1 MFHWSKLIEVQ
12 RHQMKARNSVSGISS
27 SVHAMNMDKECPY
40 TDEELIARFQD
51 GDEQAYVELVYR
63 YRDRL
68 ITFVFGYFK
77 DIDKAEDLVQDTFL
91 KLYIKK
97 DSYKE
102 IAKFSTW
109 IYTIAGNLAK
119 SEWRKIPR
127 RPISFTQMG
136 SKEREYVLPSVETN
150 SEDKAQGHYAAK
162 QIQKAIGELPL
173 HFRTV
178 IILRDMQGISYE
190 EISKIV
196 DVPLGTVKSR
206 INRARLQLQEPLKE
220 FRKN

>member
-12 RHQMKARNSVSGISS
+12 RYQMKARNPVFGISS
-27 SVHAMNMDKECPY
+27 SMHAMNLDKKCLY

-119 SEWRKIPR
+119 SEWRRIQL
-127 RPISFTQMG
+127 RPISFTKMG
-136 SKEREYVLPSVETN
+136 SKELEFVPPSVETN
-150 SEDKAQGHYAAK
+150 SEEKAQGHYAAK
-162 QIQKAIGELPL
+162 QIQKAIGKLSL

-196 DVPLGTVKSR
+196 GVPLGTVKSR

>member
-1 MFHWSKLIEVQ
+1 
-12 RHQMKARNSVSGISS
+12 MKARNPVSGISS
-27 SVHAMNMDKECPY
+27 SVNAMNMDKECLY

-119 SEWRKIPR
+119 TEWRRIQL
-127 RPISFTQMG
+127 RPISFTKMG
-136 SKEREYVLPSVETN
+136 SKELEFVPPSVETN
-150 SEDKAQGHYAAK
+150 SEEKAQGHYAAK
-162 QIQKAIGELPL
+162 QIQKAIGKLSL

-196 DVPLGTVKSR
+196 GVPLGTVKSR

>member
-1 MFHWSKLIEVQ
+1 LFHRSKLIEAQ
-12 RHQMKARNSVSGISS
+12 INRMKATNLVSGVSS
-27 SVHAMNMDKECPY
+27 SMPAMNIDKKCLY

-51 GDEQAYVELVYR
+51 GDEQAYVELVNR
-63 YRDRL
+63 FRDRL
-68 ITFVFGYFK
+68 ITFVYGYFK
-77 DIDKAEDLVQDTFL
+77 DIEKAEDIVQDTFV
-91 KLYIKK
+91 KLYTKK
-97 DSYKE
+97 HYYKE